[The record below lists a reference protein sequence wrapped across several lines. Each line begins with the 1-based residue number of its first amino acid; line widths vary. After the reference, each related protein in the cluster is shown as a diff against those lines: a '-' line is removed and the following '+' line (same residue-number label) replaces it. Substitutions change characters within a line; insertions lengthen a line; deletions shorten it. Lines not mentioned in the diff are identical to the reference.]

1 MLRVIVFSMMV
12 ILIISG
18 CSQQTSP
25 QTIQG
30 QVNDEVKYN
39 VEIPKFQGFV
49 MNFVSIEYPPVGENK
64 RVRLGY
70 TTEKDNLPEL
80 TKEEKELLRKGHN
93 MNILFGN
100 PDSRNDFYIEVS
112 NSETQ
117 VVNSEVTTISGE
129 KVQTLTDDKHAI
141 FAINIEESSYKL
153 NVVFNDEI
161 NKQDSLNIAEQLI
174 KQVVH

>member
-1 MLRVIVFSMMV
+1 MLRLIVFSMMV

-18 CSQQTSP
+18 CSQQTST
-25 QTIQG
+25 QTIQD

-39 VEIPKFQGFV
+39 VEIPKFRGFV
-49 MNFVSIEYPPVGENK
+49 MNFASIEYLPVGENK
-64 RVRLGY
+64 RFRLGY

-93 MNILFGN
+93 MNVLFGN

-112 NSETQ
+112 NSESKI
-117 VVNSEVTTISGE
+117 VNSDVTTILGE
-129 KVQTLTDDKHAI
+129 KVQILIDDKHAI
-141 FAINIEESSYKL
+141 YTINTGESSYKL

-161 NKQDSLNIAEQLI
+161 NKQVSYNIAEQLV
-174 KQVVH
+174 KQIVH